1 MPIHSDSQIST
12 SVLLGQKKHEKVE
25 RAVTDLRKKLEVAER
40 EMFEVEGN
48 PYFMKFEDV
57 NALRQEIQDLA
68 IFATEVT
75 KILSDRQQGQRGVPL
90 LFCRRIRLTN
100 QMSQIRASERRC

>member
-1 MPIHSDSQIST
+1 MKPNPHNTLWI
-12 SVLLGQKKHEKVE
+12 LLGQKKHEKVE

-40 EMFEVEGN
+40 EMFEIEGN

-75 KILSDRQQGQRGVPL
+75 KILSDRQQGQRGVFNVHPK
-90 LFCRRIRLTN
+90 IR
-100 QMSQIRASERRC
+100 SD